1 MGCSQ
6 SKIEN
11 EEAVS
16 RCKDR
21 KRYMKEAVSARN
33 AFAAAHSSY
42 AINLKTTGAALS
54 DYAHGEVS
62 QFPSSSSSAHP
73 TLPFSSPASFDVV
86 LPPPPLPN
94 FDPNLPPLSRA
105 ASMPEIKIQKPDPP
119 RPVAGTIIEE
129 EEGAESDAEDPRN
142 RLKRRGGSS
151 HRNSRVLEDEGGP
164 PPPPPVSQVP
174 QQEVPMPAQP
184 QDTPYDYFFSVEVP
198 GATLSDAPPVA
209 EGVADSVR
217 REEIERKMSV
227 EKPKGVED
235 GGGGGGSEVRGTE
248 KVEGV
253 VPAVGRTVKKGK
265 QATGGAEGKRTVKPS
280 VNLLQ
285 IFSALDDHFLKASES
300 AHEVSKML
308 EATRLHYHS
317 NFADNRGHIDHS
329 KRVMRVITWNRS
341 FKGNDN
347 ADDGKDDFES
357 EEQETHATVL
367 DKLLAW
373 EKKLYDEVKAGELMK
388 YEYQKKV
395 ASLNRKKRGTNS
407 EALEK
412 AKAVVSHLHTRYIVD
427 MQSMDS
433 TVLEINRLRD
443 EQLYPKLFQ
452 LVEGMATMWK
462 AMESHHENQKKTVE
476 ALKYLDLSQSPKETS
491 EHHHERTFQ
500 LRVVVMDW
508 HSQFQKLV
516 NHQKEYIRALNNWLK
531 LNLIPIDSSLKE
543 KISLPVEKPPIR
555 DLLHAWHDHLEKLP
569 DEIARTALH
578 NFAAVIDTIFVLQE
592 EEFKLKQK
600 CEDTRRELNRKTR
613 QFEDW
618 HSKYL
623 QQKVPDGLDPD
634 RAGDNHQ
641 HDLLPEKQFMVDSVK
656 KRLED
661 EQEAYERHCLQVR
674 EKSLGNLKNRL
685 PELFRAMSDFARA
698 CSEMYRN
705 LSSISQPSNSK
716 NSSS

>member
-21 KRYMKEAVSARN
+21 KLYMKEAVSARN

-42 AINLKTTGAALS
+42 ATYLKNTGAALS

-62 QFPSSSSSAHP
+62 QFPSSSSSSSAHP
-73 TLPFSSPASFDVV
+73 TLPFSSPASFDTV
-86 LPPPPLPN
+86 LLAPPPPVPN
-94 FDPNLPPLSRA
+94 FPTPLYRA

-164 PPPPPVSQVP
+164 PPVSQVS
-174 QQEVPMPAQP
+174 QQEVPMLAQQQDPA
-184 QDTPYDYFFSVEVP
+184 YDYFFSVDNMP
-198 GATLSDAPPVA
+198 GTTLSDAPPVA
-209 EGVADSVR
+209 EGVEDSVR
-217 REEIERKMSV
+217 NEEIERKISE
-227 EKPKGVED
+227 EKPKRVED

-248 KVEGV
+248 KVEVV
-253 VPAVGRTVKKGK
+253 VPAAGRTVKKGK
-265 QATGGAEGKRTVKPS
+265 QATGGAEGKRMVIKPS

-285 IFSALDDHFLKASES
+285 IFSELDDHFLKASES
-300 AHEVSKML
+300 AQEVSKML
-308 EATRLHYHS
+308 EAARLHYHS

-341 FKGNDN
+341 FKGLNDN

-388 YEYQKKV
+388 YEYQKRV

-412 AKAVVSHLHTRYIVD
+412 AKAAVSHLHTRYIVD

-452 LVEGMATMWK
+452 LVQGMATMWET
-462 AMESHHENQKKTVE
+462 MESHHEKQKKTVE
-476 ALKYLDLSQSPKETS
+476 ALKYLDVSQSPKETS
-491 EHHHERTFQ
+491 EHHHERTHQ
-500 LRVVVMDW
+500 LWIVVMDW
-508 HSQFQKLV
+508 HSEFQKLV
-516 NHQKEYIRALNNWLK
+516 NHQKGYIRALNSWLK

-543 KISLPVEKPPIR
+543 KISLPVENPPIR
-555 DLLHAWHDHLEKLP
+555 DLLRAWHDSLEKLP

-578 NFAAVIDTIFVLQE
+578 NFAAVIDAIFEQQNE
-592 EEFKLKQK
+592 ELNLKQK
-600 CEDTRRELNRKTR
+600 CEDTRKELARKIR

-623 QQKVPDGLDPD
+623 QQKVPDELDPEGT
-634 RAGDNHQ
+634 GDNH
-641 HDLLPEKQFMVDSVK
+641 LLAEKQFMVDSVK
-656 KRLED
+656 KKLESD
-661 EQEAYERHCLQVR
+661 QEAYERQCLQVR
-674 EKSLGNLKNRL
+674 EKSLVSLKNRL
-685 PELFRAMSDFARA
+685 PELFRAMSDFARV

-705 LSSISQPSNSK
+705 LRSISQPSNSK
-716 NSSS
+716 NGSP